1 MAENNYESLTP
12 LPFLP
17 IIGKFDLTTYVPG
30 SSDYEI
36 MARVIET
43 YNKAVSLFNQ
53 LLSDYGDFDQKLN
66 QLVLEYDE
74 KLNAYK
80 VQIDTEIESFERNTN
95 TTINN
100 FTF

>member
-36 MARVIET
+36 MARVIENS
-43 YNKAVSLFNQ
+43 NKEVSLFNQ
-53 LLSDYGDFDQKLN
+53 LLVD
-66 QLVLEYDE
+66 
-74 KLNAYK
+74 
-80 VQIDTEIESFERNTN
+80 
-95 TTINN
+95 
-100 FTF
+100 